1 MKRITERVE
10 KELRELERELRIELP
25 REIERATALGDLREN
40 AEYHAAL
47 ERQRYVQARVG
58 QLQQRLSQLSTMRMS
73 SIPRDRAAFGSLVT
87 VQDLDT
93 GEESV
98 YELVIGDDGD
108 PGAGKISISSPIGR
122 SLVGKVAGDEVVVR
136 TPGGERAFEVID
148 LVTLHQRKEA
158 DEAKD

>member
-1 MKRITERVE
+1 MPMKRITERVE

-25 REIERATALGDLREN
+25 KEIERATALGDLREN

-47 ERQRYVQARVG
+47 ERQRYLQARVG

-73 SIPRDRAAFGSLVT
+73 SIPHDRASFGSLVT
-87 VQDLDT
+87 VQDLDS
-93 GEESV
+93 EEEMV
-98 YELVIGDDGD
+98 FELVIGDDGD

-148 LVTLHQRKEA
+148 LVTLHQRE
-158 DEAKD
+158 DAKN